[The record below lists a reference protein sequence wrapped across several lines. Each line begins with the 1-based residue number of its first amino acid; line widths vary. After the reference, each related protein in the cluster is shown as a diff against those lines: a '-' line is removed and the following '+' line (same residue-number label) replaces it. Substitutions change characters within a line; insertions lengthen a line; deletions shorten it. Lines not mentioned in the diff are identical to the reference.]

1 MPKFIPSFVVK
12 KVRYITYNHNNIE
25 HITVNYYDLLYR
37 LRYTLEGEAIYYGN
51 NSGNITRIG

>member
-1 MPKFIPSFVVK
+1 MPKFIPTFVVK
-12 KVRYITYNHNNIE
+12 KVRYIVYNHHNIE
-25 HITVNYYDLLYR
+25 CITVNYDDLCYK